1 MSIRVLVIPEDPSN
15 NGYILKPLVDAML
28 AGRRVGVYAVPR
40 GVRII
45 G

>member
-1 MSIRVLVIPEDPSN
+1 MRNNRWQRRLAMAQRV
-15 NGYILKPLVDAML
+15 VDAML
-28 AGRRVGVYAVPR
+28 AGRRVWLFAARSR

>member
-1 MSIRVLVIPEDPSN
+1 MRNRWQRRLAMAQRV
-15 NGYILKPLVDAML
+15 VDAML
-28 AGRRVGVYAVPR
+28 AGRRVWVYAVPR